1 MLRDANN
8 SISTR
13 LTHNM
18 SSKRPGETTIKTSI
32 RIRPCSQQE
41 KEAFPGPSPV
51 QAAPGEVRLF
61 QKAYLPSSGR
71 NR

>member
-1 MLRDANN
+1 MLRDATH
-8 SISTR
+8 SSSSR
-13 LTHNM
+13 LKHKMN
-18 SSKRPGETTIKTSI
+18 SKRAGETTIKTSI

-41 KEAFPGPSPV
+41 KETFPGPTPV